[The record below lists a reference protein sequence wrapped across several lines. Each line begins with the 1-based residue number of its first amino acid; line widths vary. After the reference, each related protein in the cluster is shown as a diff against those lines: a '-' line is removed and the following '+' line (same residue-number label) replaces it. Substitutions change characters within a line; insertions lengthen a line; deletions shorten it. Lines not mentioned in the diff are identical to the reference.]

1 MAGKSYWLFV
11 DFNLSIFNV
20 NEFTPAQFYFYLS
33 YLLTIKGCLRL
44 FNAIQGFLKYFSIDF
59 LP

>member
-20 NEFTPAQFYFYLS
+20 NLFTPAQFYFYLT
-33 YLLTIKGCLRL
+33 YLLTIKAL
-44 FNAIQGFLKYFSIDF
+44 
-59 LP
+59 

>member
-20 NEFTPAQFYFYLS
+20 NLFTPAQFYFYLS
-33 YLLTIKGCLRL
+33 YLITIKEHSQQSSADL
-44 FNAIQGFLKYFSIDF
+44 GFQRCTFVNFRS
-59 LP
+59 

>member
-20 NEFTPAQFYFYLS
+20 NLFTPAQFYFYLS
-33 YLLTIKGCLRL
+33 YLLTIKGHSLQSSV
-44 FNAIQGFLKYFSIDF
+44 IQGSLICTFVNFRS
-59 LP
+59 